1 MIKPPITWLLAITF
15 YLISFFFFFLNYMVE
30 DGKLQKTIS
39 LYLKKKSNKN
49 TQYFKLIP
57 YMDASLHQ
65 N

>member
-1 MIKPPITWLLAITF
+1 
-15 YLISFFFFFLNYMVE
+15 MVE